1 MHKMRQYL
9 HALGVDIAQHRAG
22 KFELFL
28 QLIIELSGF
37 EEWPFSDK
45 LINYMQLRKV
55 GMQLQ
60 RLAWM
65 VHSFPHFLSR
75 MF

>member
-9 HALGVDIAQHRAG
+9 QALGVDIAQHRAG

-45 LINYMQLRKV
+45 LINYMQMRKV
-55 GMQLQ
+55 GM
-60 RLAWM
+60 
-65 VHSFPHFLSR
+65 
-75 MF
+75 